1 MKMDWYRKKV
11 ILLKY
16 NNLNL
21 KRIVFMFIGL
31 SINNDLINEKINVDS
46 YFFDFVFL
54 NFILYRIMKKLE
66 DIMVRIRI
74 V

>member
-1 MKMDWYRKKV
+1 M
-11 ILLKY
+11 KY

>member
-1 MKMDWYRKKV
+1 MDWYRKKV

>member
-1 MKMDWYRKKV
+1 MDWYRKKV

-66 DIMVRIRI
+66 DIMVKIRI

>member
-1 MKMDWYRKKV
+1 
-11 ILLKY
+11 
-16 NNLNL
+16 
-21 KRIVFMFIGL
+21 MFIGL

-66 DIMVRIRI
+66 DIMVKIRI

>member
-1 MKMDWYRKKV
+1 MYWDRKIV
-11 ILLKY
+11 ILMKY

>member
-1 MKMDWYRKKV
+1 MDWYRKKF

>member
-1 MKMDWYRKKV
+1 MDWYRKKV

-21 KRIVFMFIGL
+21 KSIVFMFIGL

>member
-1 MKMDWYRKKV
+1 MDWYRKKV
-11 ILLKY
+11 ILFKY